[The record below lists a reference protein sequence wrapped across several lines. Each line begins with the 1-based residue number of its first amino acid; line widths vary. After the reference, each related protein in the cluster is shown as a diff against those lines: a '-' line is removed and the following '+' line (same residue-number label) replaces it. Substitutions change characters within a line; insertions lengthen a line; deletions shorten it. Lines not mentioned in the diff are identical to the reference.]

1 MRQKIIDILGNCL
14 NSNCICSPKNESFI
28 ELNVKE
34 LYIFDDAKDDIKSPI
49 KLVEKDN
56 LFQIKITN
64 TSNNPFVVVK
74 NDACLVS
81 KDIKKCDVLLYNTNE
96 FYFLEIK
103 DRKVKSKAK
112 ARKTAYEQLLSSII
126 QLKGLDFGSRLKYAV
141 VGFSKPKTKI
151 ISTGSNSKK
160 AFFKDN
166 YNVKLMEGQNIV
178 L

>member
-1 MRQKIIDILGNCL
+1 MRQKIIDILGNC
-14 NSNCICSPKNESFI
+14 SSTNCICSPKNESFI
-28 ELNVKE
+28 ELNDKE
-34 LYIFDDAKDDIKSPI
+34 VYIFDDAKDDIKRPI
-49 KLVEKDN
+49 KLVKKDKS
-56 LFQIKITN
+56 FQIKITN
-64 TSNNPFVVVK
+64 TSNNSFVVVK

-103 DRKVKSKAK
+103 DRKVKAK

-126 QLKGLDFGSRLKYAV
+126 QLKELDFGSRLKYAV
-141 VGFSKPKTKI
+141 IGFSKPKTKI
-151 ISTGSNSKK
+151 ISTSSNSKK
-160 AFFKDN
+160 ALFKDN